1 MGQGLRRLVMGARGD
16 ERFDSSH
23 GVRSRLDTVQ
33 IDVEGCR
40 GLLPCGDSCLS
51 TDRELGARHG

>member
-1 MGQGLRRLVMGARGD
+1 MDARSD

-40 GLLPCGDSCLS
+40 VSS
-51 TDRELGARHG
+51 AMR